1 MRALAFQIFQW
12 LTGKEQ
18 YGFEPSLPAAI
29 NRFFKEAVT
38 GKGFESGEALSQA
51 IEIAQSD
58 SAAQQSIAYRLGC
71 CTDLGLER
79 TLNEDSLFTIEFN
92 RVNQSISIPL
102 GVYAVA
108 DGMGGHEFG
117 EVASSVASKTLGDY
131 VVQKLYSPLFNPNS
145 TIPPNESIQE
155 IIENGIKQAQNA
167 VMQKAPGGGT
177 TITAGLILGDQ
188 ITIGHVGDSRLY
200 FIYPDGRIEAK
211 TNDHSLVRR
220 LVDLGQITESEAKNH
235 PNKNVLYRALG
246 QSEPFRPDLM
256 NLTIPKP
263 GYILICSDGLW
274 GSVGDEEI
282 FRLATNSENPS
293 ISCSKMVE
301 AANKAGGPDNI
312 SVILIKIL

>member
-1 MRALAFQIFQW
+1 MVDFLKKLFGSKKNNISYINVETAPLSEEQLKFVTREDPIVTPSQI
-12 LTGKEQ
+12 LVGV
-18 YGFEPSLPAAI
+18 G
-29 NRFFKEAVT
+29 
-38 GKGFESGEALSQA
+38 
-51 IEIAQSD
+51 QSVGRQRD
-58 SAAQQSIAYRLGC
+58 H
-71 CTDLGLER
+71 
-79 TLNEDSLFTIEFN
+79 NEDALFFFN
-92 RVNQSISIPL
+92 SNFSNSSNDISFGIFI
-102 GVYAVA
+102 VA

-145 TIPPNESIQE
+145 KSPPNESIQE
-155 IIENGIKQAQNA
+155 IIENGIKLAQNA

-200 FIYPDGRIEAK
+200 FIYPDGRIEVK

-220 LVDLGQITESEAKNH
+220 LVDLGQISESEAKNH

-256 NLTIPKP
+256 NLTVPKP
-263 GYILICSDGLW
+263 GFILICSDGLW
-274 GSVGDEEI
+274 GTVSDDEL
-282 FRLATNSENPS
+282 FRFATDSQNPS
-293 ISCSKMVE
+293 ISCSKMVG

>member
-1 MRALAFQIFQW
+1 MVD
-12 LTGKEQ
+12 
-18 YGFEPSLPAAI
+18 
-29 NRFFKEAVT
+29 FFKRLFGSKKNEISNTNVETAPLSEEQLKFVT
-38 GKGFESGEALSQA
+38 REDPIVTPSQ
-51 IEIAQSD
+51 ILVGVGQSVGRQRD
-58 SAAQQSIAYRLGC
+58 H
-71 CTDLGLER
+71 
-79 TLNEDSLFTIEFN
+79 NEDALFYFN
-92 RVNQSISIPL
+92 SNFANCSKDISFGLFI
-102 GVYAVA
+102 VA
-108 DGMGGHEFG
+108 DGMGGHEYG

-145 TIPPNESIQE
+145 TTPPNESIQE
-155 IIENGIKQAQNA
+155 IIENGIKLAQNA
-167 VMQKAPGGGT
+167 VMHKAPGGGT

-200 FIYPDGRIEAK
+200 FIFPDGRIEAK

-220 LVDLGQITESEAKNH
+220 LVDLGQISEAEAKNH

-263 GYILICSDGLW
+263 GYVLICSDGLW
-274 GSVGDEEI
+274 GTVGDEEL

-293 ISCSKMVE
+293 ISCSKMVD

-312 SVILIKIL
+312 SVILIKIM

>member
-1 MRALAFQIFQW
+1 MVDFIKRLFGSNKNNISPINVETAPLSEEQLKFVTREDPIVTPSQI
-12 LTGKEQ
+12 LVGV
-18 YGFEPSLPAAI
+18 G
-29 NRFFKEAVT
+29 
-38 GKGFESGEALSQA
+38 
-51 IEIAQSD
+51 QSVGRQRD
-58 SAAQQSIAYRLGC
+58 H
-71 CTDLGLER
+71 
-79 TLNEDSLFTIEFN
+79 NEDALFYFN
-92 RVNQSISIPL
+92 SNFANSSKDISFGIFI
-102 GVYAVA
+102 VA
-108 DGMGGHEFG
+108 DGMGGHEYG

-131 VVQKLYSPLFNPNS
+131 VVQKLYSPLFNPSS
-145 TIPPNESIQE
+145 TTPPNESIQE
-155 IIENGIKQAQNA
+155 IIENGIKLAQNA

-211 TNDHSLVRR
+211 TNDHSLVKR
-220 LVDLGQITESEAKNH
+220 LVDLGQISETEAKNH

-274 GSVGDEEI
+274 GTVVDEEL
-282 FRLATNSENPS
+282 FRLATNFENPS
-293 ISCSKMVE
+293 VSCSKMVD

>member
-1 MRALAFQIFQW
+1 MVD
-12 LTGKEQ
+12 
-18 YGFEPSLPAAI
+18 
-29 NRFFKEAVT
+29 FFKKLFGSKKNEISNTNVETAPLSEEQLKFVT
-38 GKGFESGEALSQA
+38 REDPIVTPSQ
-51 IEIAQSD
+51 ILVGVGQSVGRQRD
-58 SAAQQSIAYRLGC
+58 H
-71 CTDLGLER
+71 
-79 TLNEDSLFTIEFN
+79 NEDALFYFN
-92 RVNQSISIPL
+92 SNFANCSKDISFGLFI
-102 GVYAVA
+102 VA
-108 DGMGGHEFG
+108 DGMGGHEYG

-145 TIPPNESIQE
+145 TTPPNESIQE
-155 IIENGIKQAQNA
+155 IIENGIKLAQNA
-167 VMQKAPGGGT
+167 VMHKAPGGGT

-200 FIYPDGRIEAK
+200 FIFPDGRIEAK

-220 LVDLGQITESEAKNH
+220 LVDLGQISEAEAKNH

-263 GYILICSDGLW
+263 GYVLICSDGLW
-274 GSVGDEEI
+274 GTVGDEEL

-293 ISCSKMVE
+293 ISCSKMVD

-312 SVILIKIL
+312 SVILIKIM

>member
-1 MRALAFQIFQW
+1 MVD
-12 LTGKEQ
+12 
-18 YGFEPSLPAAI
+18 
-29 NRFFKEAVT
+29 FFKKLFGSKKNEISNINVETAPLSEEQLKFVT
-38 GKGFESGEALSQA
+38 REDPIVTPSQ
-51 IEIAQSD
+51 IIVGIGQSVGRQRD
-58 SAAQQSIAYRLGC
+58 H
-71 CTDLGLER
+71 
-79 TLNEDSLFTIEFN
+79 NEDALFYFN
-92 RVNQSISIPL
+92 SNFANCSKDISFGLFI
-102 GVYAVA
+102 VA
-108 DGMGGHEFG
+108 DGMGGHEYG

-145 TIPPNESIQE
+145 TTPPNESIQE

-200 FIYPDGRIEAK
+200 FIFPDGRIEAK

-220 LVDLGQITESEAKNH
+220 LVDLGQISETEAKNH

-246 QSEPFRPDLM
+246 QSEPFRPDLV

-274 GSVGDEEI
+274 GTIGDEEL

-293 ISCSKMVE
+293 ISCSKMVD
-301 AANKAGGPDNI
+301 ASNRAGGPDNI
-312 SVILIKIL
+312 SVILIKIM

>member
-1 MRALAFQIFQW
+1 MVD
-12 LTGKEQ
+12 
-18 YGFEPSLPAAI
+18 
-29 NRFFKEAVT
+29 FFKKLFGSKKNEISNINVETAPLSEEQLKFVT
-38 GKGFESGEALSQA
+38 REDPIVTPSQ
-51 IEIAQSD
+51 IIVGVGQSVGRQRD
-58 SAAQQSIAYRLGC
+58 H
-71 CTDLGLER
+71 
-79 TLNEDSLFTIEFN
+79 NEDALFYFN
-92 RVNQSISIPL
+92 SNFSNCSKDISFGLFI
-102 GVYAVA
+102 VA

-117 EVASSVASKTLGDY
+117 EIASSVASKTLGDY

-145 TIPPNESIQE
+145 TTPPNESIQE

-167 VMQKAPGGGT
+167 VMHKAPGGGT

-220 LVDLGQITESEAKNH
+220 LVDLGQISESEAKNH

-263 GYILICSDGLW
+263 GYVLICSDGLW
-274 GSVGDEEI
+274 GTIGDEEL
-282 FRLATNSENPS
+282 FRLSTNSENPS
-293 ISCSKMVE
+293 ISCSKLVD

-312 SVILIKIL
+312 SVILVKIL

>member
-1 MRALAFQIFQW
+1 MVD
-12 LTGKEQ
+12 
-18 YGFEPSLPAAI
+18 
-29 NRFFKEAVT
+29 FFKKLFGRKKNNFSNINVETAPLSEEQLKFVT
-38 GKGFESGEALSQA
+38 REDPIVTPSQ
-51 IEIAQSD
+51 ILVGVGQSVGRQRD
-58 SAAQQSIAYRLGC
+58 H
-71 CTDLGLER
+71 
-79 TLNEDSLFTIEFN
+79 NEDALFYFN
-92 RVNQSISIPL
+92 SNFANCSKDISFGLFI
-102 GVYAVA
+102 VA

-131 VVQKLYSPLFNPNS
+131 VIQKLYSPLFNPNS
-145 TIPPNESIQE
+145 TSPPNESIQE
-155 IIENGIKQAQNA
+155 IIEHGIKLAQNA

-177 TITAGLILGDQ
+177 TITAGLIFGDQ

-200 FIYPDGRIEAK
+200 FIYPDGRIESR

-220 LVDLGQITESEAKNH
+220 LVDLGQISESEAKNH

-274 GSVGDEEI
+274 GTISDEDLFE
-282 FRLATNSENPS
+282 LATNSENPS
-293 ISCSKMVE
+293 ISCSKMVD

-312 SVILIKIL
+312 SVILIKIM